1 MSRKARV
8 RQIPELEQEGRN
20 VRMMAMRLIDLD
32 AKIIITVTDET
43 KGGMVYEEQMTL
55 AEFFSKC
62 VPYYQPEIVD
72 AIPVEWLKK
81 QVKEYPK
88 TLWGS
93 MCMDVLEGW
102 RKGRV
107 VR

>member
-1 MSRKARV
+1 MARYV
-8 RQIPELEQEGRN
+8 DIDKPLIIPVTDARFGDIKYDKQITLGELFEELIDGPELE
-20 VRMMAMRLIDLD
+20 V
-32 AKIIITVTDET
+32 
-43 KGGMVYEEQMTL
+43 
-55 AEFFSKC
+55 
-62 VPYYQPEIVD
+62 VD